1 MKVERSGLGKV
12 ERWIK
17 PALPSVITIPVK
29 DSNGKQFVIYV
40 SVLPF
45 SPLIDEDPSD
55 QLFERE
61 QLLEKELQDAAKE
74 IADKLEAKPKHLHP
88 FFENSL

>member
-1 MKVERSGLGKV
+1 MKVERTGLGTV

-29 DSNGKQFVIYV
+29 DNNGKQFVIYL
-40 SVLPF
+40 SVP
-45 SPLIDEDPSD
+45 PIDDFATD
-55 QLFERE
+55 
-61 QLLEKELQDAAKE
+61 KELQDVAEE